1 MSASAMTGGFI
12 DRDLKLGP
20 PTLDRLVMHRQY
32 QSKNNAHFFCI
43 VFMHNACIAVVSI
56 TENIGSRASLSQFT
70 VT

>member
-1 MSASAMTGGFI
+1 MSASTTGGFI
-12 DRDLKLGP
+12 NRDLKLGP
-20 PTLDRLVMHRQY
+20 PTLDRLVIHRQY

-56 TENIGSRASLSQFT
+56 TENIGSHASPSQFT